1 MDLREVGTS
10 QFWKVEQVSDLSTLC
25 LHADDDLFVKVPSLP
40 LSRHDV
46 ACSSFPP
53 MPII

>member
-10 QFWKVEQVSDLSTLC
+10 RFWKDEQVSDLSTLS
-25 LHADDDLFVKVPSLP
+25 LHSDDFFFKVPSLP

-46 ACSSFPP
+46 AC
-53 MPII
+53 